1 VLAAGGQEE
10 YWRNEFV
17 SHGVAVTPVIN
28 GEREQVTALRWK
40 GIDTR
45 HKAERWRS
53 PACLSESTAASSV
66 RWLEYFTS
74 RSLSTATYSERY
86 PLTQSTNRDGDGT
99 NRGGGIVGGEIS
111 DLAALS
117 S

>member
-1 VLAAGGQEE
+1 VLAAGGEEE

-17 SHGVAVTPVIN
+17 SHAVAVTPVIN

-40 GIDTR
+40 GIDMR
-45 HKAERWRS
+45 HKAERRRS

-66 RWLEYFTS
+66 RWLEYFTG

-99 NRGGGIVGGEIS
+99 NHGGGIVSGEIS